1 LGLNPTPKGGGAY
14 LTTVA
19 RSTVVVEMSDFGKK
33 TSGASA
39 AHQCSLTVVATP
51 GSSLGRVRH
60 RGPSGAILG
69 CVVDVSVIAMD
80 VGVGGG
86 GRQPLALLIN
96 AWLLDGDTLTLK

>member
-1 LGLNPTPKGGGAY
+1 
-14 LTTVA
+14 
-19 RSTVVVEMSDFGKK
+19 MSDFGKK

-69 CVVDVSVIAMD
+69 CAVDVSVIAMD
-80 VGVGGG
+80 VGVG